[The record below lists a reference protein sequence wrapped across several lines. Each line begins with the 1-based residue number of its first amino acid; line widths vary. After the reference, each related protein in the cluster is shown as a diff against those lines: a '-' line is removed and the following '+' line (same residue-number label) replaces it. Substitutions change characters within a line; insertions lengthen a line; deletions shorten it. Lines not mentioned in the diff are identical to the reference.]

1 MTRSA
6 IKSAVSYCSKFGN
19 DTMSKIGKAPITIP
33 SGVTV
38 TISPVA
44 ISVKGP
50 GGELSVPRLRG
61 VEPKLEGQTLTFA
74 LVGTG
79 KQARSNWGTFR
90 ALVANAVHGI
100 TTPFQ
105 KKLVLE
111 GVGFR
116 VTKDGNDLVL
126 SLGFSHPVRYAA
138 MPGITFEVE
147 KNSILTIK
155 GSDRAMVGQVAAEI
169 RALKKPEPYKG
180 KGFRYSDEVIKRKA
194 GKKAAAST
202 TK

>member
-1 MTRSA
+1 
-6 IKSAVSYCSKFGN
+6 
-19 DTMSKIGKAPITIP
+19 MSKIGKAPISIP

-38 TISPVA
+38 TVSPVA
-44 ISVKGP
+44 LVIQGP

-61 VEPKLEGQTLTFA
+61 VEPKLDNQTLTFS

-90 ALVANAVHGI
+90 ALVANAVQGV

-126 SLGFSHPVRYAA
+126 ALGFSHPVRYSAV
-138 MPGITFEVE
+138 PGITFEVE
-147 KNSILTIK
+147 KNSVLTVK
-155 GSDRAMVGQVAAEI
+155 GPDRAVVGQIAAEI

>member
-1 MTRSA
+1 
-6 IKSAVSYCSKFGN
+6 
-19 DTMSKIGKAPITIP
+19 MSKIGKAPITIP
-33 SGVTV
+33 SSVTV
-38 TISPVA
+38 TISPFA
-44 ISVKGP
+44 IAVKGP
-50 GGELSVPRLRG
+50 HGELTIPRLHG
-61 VEPKLEGQTLTFA
+61 VEPKLEGQTISFS
-74 LVGTG
+74 LVGTS

-90 ALVANAVHGI
+90 ALVANAVRGI

-105 KKLVLE
+105 KTLVLE

-126 SLGFSHPVRYAA
+126 ALGFSHPVRYSAV
-138 MPGITFEVE
+138 PGITFEVE
-147 KNSILTIK
+147 KNSILTVK

-180 KGFRYSDEVIKRKA
+180 KGFRYSNEVIIRKA